1 MKILLH
7 QTTIKK
13 NKMRKIFLGLGIV
26 ISGFAFS
33 QQFGL
38 KAGLNVSD
46 INNGASGTDM
56 KAKTGLYV
64 GVTATIPVSEEFSV
78 QPELIYNQLGA
89 KTNLYD
95 FGGIIGNVSTTTKL
109 DYISLPVMLQYNF
122 PSNFYV
128 ELGPEFSYMISAK
141 QGLST
146 SIISPSTD
154 INMDY
159 LNRLNVGAGFG
170 AGYNLNK
177 NIGINARYT
186 LGLTGLGKDGNVT
199 DYFLDSAKNNN
210 LQVGVNFKF

>member
-1 MKILLH
+1 MK
-7 QTTIKK
+7 
-13 NKMRKIFLGLGIV
+13 KIFLGLGII

-64 GVTATIPVSEEFSV
+64 GVTATIPISDEFSV

-122 PSNFYV
+122 PSNFYL
-128 ELGPEFSYMISAK
+128 ELGPEFSYMVSAK

-177 NIGINARYT
+177 NIGISARYT
-186 LGLTGLGKDGNVT
+186 LGLTGLGKNGNVT

>member
-1 MKILLH
+1 
-7 QTTIKK
+7 
-13 NKMRKIFLGLGIV
+13 MRKLFLGLGIV

-64 GVTATIPVSEEFSV
+64 GVTATIPVSDEFSV

-122 PSNFYV
+122 PSNFYL
-128 ELGPEFSYMISAK
+128 ELGPEFSYMVSAK

-177 NIGINARYT
+177 NIGISARYT
-186 LGLTGLGKDGNVT
+186 LGLTGVGKNGNVT

>member
-1 MKILLH
+1 
-7 QTTIKK
+7 
-13 NKMRKIFLGLGIV
+13 MRKLFLGFGIV

-64 GVTATIPVSEEFSV
+64 GVTATIPVSDEFSV

-122 PSNFYV
+122 PSNFYL
-128 ELGPEFSYMISAK
+128 ELGPEFSYMVSAK

-177 NIGINARYT
+177 NIGISARYT
-186 LGLTGLGKDGNVT
+186 LGLTGLGKNGNVT

>member
-1 MKILLH
+1 
-7 QTTIKK
+7 
-13 NKMRKIFLGLGIV
+13 MRKLFLGLGIV

-64 GVTATIPVSEEFSV
+64 GVTATIPVSDEFSV

-122 PSNFYV
+122 PSNFYL
-128 ELGPEFSYMISAK
+128 ELGPEFSYMVSAK
-141 QGLST
+141 QGVGT

-177 NIGINARYT
+177 NIGISARYT
-186 LGLTGLGKDGNVT
+186 LGLTGLGKNGNVT

>member
-1 MKILLH
+1 
-7 QTTIKK
+7 
-13 NKMRKIFLGLGIV
+13 MRKLFLGLGIV

-64 GVTATIPVSEEFSV
+64 GVTATIPVSDEFSV

-89 KTNLYD
+89 KTNLYN

-122 PSNFYV
+122 PSNFYL
-128 ELGPEFSYMISAK
+128 ELGPEFSYMVSAK

-177 NIGINARYT
+177 NIGISARYT
-186 LGLTGLGKDGNVT
+186 LGLTGLGKNGNVT

>member
-1 MKILLH
+1 
-7 QTTIKK
+7 
-13 NKMRKIFLGLGIV
+13 MRKLFLGLGIV

-64 GVTATIPVSEEFSV
+64 GVTATIPVSDEFSV

-122 PSNFYV
+122 PSNFYL
-128 ELGPEFSYMISAK
+128 ELGPEFSYMVSAK

-177 NIGINARYT
+177 NIGISARYT
-186 LGLTGLGKDGNVT
+186 LGLTGLGKNENVT

>member
-1 MKILLH
+1 
-7 QTTIKK
+7 
-13 NKMRKIFLGLGIV
+13 MRKLFLGFGIV

-64 GVTATIPVSEEFSV
+64 GVTASIPVSDEFSV

-122 PSNFYV
+122 PSNFYL
-128 ELGPEFSYMISAK
+128 ELGPEFSYMVSAK

-177 NIGINARYT
+177 NIGISARYT
-186 LGLTGLGKDGNVT
+186 LGLTGLGKNGNVT

>member
-1 MKILLH
+1 
-7 QTTIKK
+7 
-13 NKMRKIFLGLGIV
+13 MRKLFLGLGIV

-64 GVTATIPVSEEFSV
+64 GVTATIPVSDEFSV

-109 DYISLPVMLQYNF
+109 DYVSLPVMLQYNF
-122 PSNFYV
+122 PSNFYL
-128 ELGPEFSYMISAK
+128 ELGPEFSYMVSAK

-177 NIGINARYT
+177 NIGISARYT
-186 LGLTGLGKDGNVT
+186 FGLTGLGKNGNVT

>member
-1 MKILLH
+1 MK
-7 QTTIKK
+7 
-13 NKMRKIFLGLGIV
+13 KIFLGIGIV
-26 ISGFAFS
+26 MSGFAFS

-38 KAGLNVSD
+38 KTGLNVSD

-64 GVTATIPVSEEFSV
+64 GVTATIPVSEEFSI

-128 ELGPEFSYMISAK
+128 ELGPEFSYMVSAK

>member
-128 ELGPEFSYMISAK
+128 ELGPEFSYMVSAK

>member
-1 MKILLH
+1 
-7 QTTIKK
+7 
-13 NKMRKIFLGLGIV
+13 MRKLFLGLSIA

-64 GVTATIPVSEEFSV
+64 GVTATIPVSDEFSV

-122 PSNFYV
+122 PSNFYL
-128 ELGPEFSYMISAK
+128 ELGPEFSYMVSAK

-177 NIGINARYT
+177 NIGISARYT
-186 LGLTGLGKDGNVT
+186 LGLTGLGKNENVT

>member
-1 MKILLH
+1 
-7 QTTIKK
+7 
-13 NKMRKIFLGLGIV
+13 MRKLFLGLGIV

-64 GVTATIPVSEEFSV
+64 GVTATIPVSDEFSV

-122 PSNFYV
+122 ASNFYL
-128 ELGPEFSYMISAK
+128 ELGPEFSYMVSAK

-177 NIGINARYT
+177 NIGISARYT
-186 LGLTGLGKDGNVT
+186 FGLTGLGKNGNVT

>member
-1 MKILLH
+1 MK
-7 QTTIKK
+7 
-13 NKMRKIFLGLGIV
+13 KIFLGLGIV

-56 KAKTGLYV
+56 KAKTGLYA
-64 GVTATIPVSEEFSV
+64 GITANIPVSDEFSI
-78 QPELIYNQLGA
+78 QPELIYNQMGA

-95 FGGIIGNVSTTTKL
+95 FGSIIGNVSTTTKL

-122 PSNFYV
+122 PSNIYV
-128 ELGPEFSYMISAK
+128 ELGPEFSYLVSAK
-141 QGLST
+141 QGLSS

-170 AGYNLNK
+170 AGYNFNK
-177 NIGINARYT
+177 NFGINARYT
-186 LGLTGLGKDGNVT
+186 LGLTGLGKNGNVA

-210 LQVGVNFKF
+210 LQLGVNFKF

>member
-1 MKILLH
+1 
-7 QTTIKK
+7 
-13 NKMRKIFLGLGIV
+13 MRKLFLGLGIV

-64 GVTATIPVSEEFSV
+64 GVTAKIPVSDEFSV

-122 PSNFYV
+122 PSNFYL
-128 ELGPEFSYMISAK
+128 ELGPEFSYMVSAK

-177 NIGINARYT
+177 NIGISARYT
-186 LGLTGLGKDGNVT
+186 LGLTGLGKNGNVT

>member
-1 MKILLH
+1 
-7 QTTIKK
+7 
-13 NKMRKIFLGLGIV
+13 MRKLFLGLGIV
-26 ISGFAFS
+26 ISGFAS
-33 QQFGL
+33 TQQFGV

-64 GVTATIPVSEEFSV
+64 GVTATIPVSDEFSV

-122 PSNFYV
+122 PSNFYL
-128 ELGPEFSYMISAK
+128 ELGPEFSYMVSAK

-177 NIGINARYT
+177 NIGISARYT
-186 LGLTGLGKDGNVT
+186 LGLTGLGKNGNVT
-199 DYFLDSAKNNN
+199 DYFLESAKNNN

>member
-1 MKILLH
+1 
-7 QTTIKK
+7 
-13 NKMRKIFLGLGIV
+13 MRKLFLGLGIV

-64 GVTATIPVSEEFSV
+64 GVTASIPVSDEFSV

-122 PSNFYV
+122 PSNFYL
-128 ELGPEFSYMISAK
+128 ELGPEFSYMVSAK

-177 NIGINARYT
+177 NIGISARYT
-186 LGLTGLGKDGNVT
+186 LGLTGLGKNGNVT

>member
-1 MKILLH
+1 
-7 QTTIKK
+7 
-13 NKMRKIFLGLGIV
+13 MRKLFLGLSIA

-64 GVTATIPVSEEFSV
+64 GVTATIPVSDEFSV

-122 PSNFYV
+122 PSNFYL
-128 ELGPEFSYMISAK
+128 ELGPEFSYMVSAK

-177 NIGINARYT
+177 NIGISARYT
-186 LGLTGLGKDGNVT
+186 FGLTGLGKNGNVT
-199 DYFLDSAKNNN
+199 DYFLESAKNNN

>member
-1 MKILLH
+1 MK
-7 QTTIKK
+7 
-13 NKMRKIFLGLGIV
+13 KIFLGLGII

-64 GVTATIPVSEEFSV
+64 GVTATIPVSDEFSV

-122 PSNFYV
+122 PSNFYL
-128 ELGPEFSYMISAK
+128 ELGPEFSYMVSAK

-177 NIGINARYT
+177 NIGISARYT
-186 LGLTGLGKDGNVT
+186 LGLTGLGKNGNVT

>member
-1 MKILLH
+1 
-7 QTTIKK
+7 
-13 NKMRKIFLGLGIV
+13 MRKLFLGLGIV

-64 GVTATIPVSEEFSV
+64 GVTTTIPVSDEFSV

-122 PSNFYV
+122 PSNFYL
-128 ELGPEFSYMISAK
+128 ELGPEFSYMVSAK

-177 NIGINARYT
+177 NIGISARYT
-186 LGLTGLGKDGNVT
+186 LGLTGLGKNGNVT

>member
-1 MKILLH
+1 MK
-7 QTTIKK
+7 
-13 NKMRKIFLGLGIV
+13 KIFLGLGIV

-64 GVTATIPVSEEFSV
+64 GVTATIPVSEEFSL

-122 PSNFYV
+122 PSNFYL

-177 NIGINARYT
+177 NIGISARYT
-186 LGLTGLGKDGNVT
+186 LGLTGLGKNGNVT

>member
-1 MKILLH
+1 MK
-7 QTTIKK
+7 
-13 NKMRKIFLGLGIV
+13 KIFLGLGII

-64 GVTATIPVSEEFSV
+64 GVTTTIPVSDEFSV

-122 PSNFYV
+122 PSNFYL
-128 ELGPEFSYMISAK
+128 ELGSEFSYMVSAK

-177 NIGINARYT
+177 NIGISARYT
-186 LGLTGLGKDGNVT
+186 LGLTGLGKNGNVT

>member
-1 MKILLH
+1 
-7 QTTIKK
+7 
-13 NKMRKIFLGLGIV
+13 MRKLFLGLSIA

-46 INNGASGTDM
+46 INNDASGTDM

-64 GVTATIPVSEEFSV
+64 GVTATIPVSDEFSV

-122 PSNFYV
+122 PSNFYL
-128 ELGPEFSYMISAK
+128 ELGPEFSYMVSAK

-177 NIGINARYT
+177 NIGISARYT
-186 LGLTGLGKDGNVT
+186 LGLTGLGKNGNVT

>member
-1 MKILLH
+1 
-7 QTTIKK
+7 
-13 NKMRKIFLGLGIV
+13 MRKLFLGLSIA

-64 GVTATIPVSEEFSV
+64 GVTATIPVSDEFSV

-122 PSNFYV
+122 PSNFYL
-128 ELGPEFSYMISAK
+128 ELGPEFSYMVSAK

-177 NIGINARYT
+177 NIGISARYT
-186 LGLTGLGKDGNVT
+186 LGLTGLGKNGNVT

>member
-1 MKILLH
+1 MK
-7 QTTIKK
+7 
-13 NKMRKIFLGLGIV
+13 KIFLGFGII

-64 GVTATIPVSEEFSV
+64 GVTTTIPVSDEFSV

-122 PSNFYV
+122 PSNFYL
-128 ELGPEFSYMISAK
+128 ELGPEFSYMVSAK

-177 NIGINARYT
+177 NIGISARYT
-186 LGLTGLGKDGNVT
+186 FGLTGLGKNGNVT

>member
-1 MKILLH
+1 
-7 QTTIKK
+7 
-13 NKMRKIFLGLGIV
+13 
-26 ISGFAFS
+26 
-33 QQFGL
+33 
-38 KAGLNVSD
+38 
-46 INNGASGTDM
+46 M

-64 GVTATIPVSEEFSV
+64 GVTATIPVSDEFSV

-122 PSNFYV
+122 PSNFYL
-128 ELGPEFSYMISAK
+128 ELGPEFSYMVSAK

-177 NIGINARYT
+177 NIGISARYT
-186 LGLTGLGKDGNVT
+186 FGLTGLGKNGNVT
-199 DYFLDSAKNNN
+199 DYFLESAKNNN

>member
-64 GVTATIPVSEEFSV
+64 GVTSTIPVSEEFSI

-128 ELGPEFSYMISAK
+128 ELGPEFSYMVSAK

>member
-1 MKILLH
+1 
-7 QTTIKK
+7 
-13 NKMRKIFLGLGIV
+13 MRKIFLGLGIV

-109 DYISLPVMLQYNF
+109 DYISLPIMLQYNF

>member
-1 MKILLH
+1 
-7 QTTIKK
+7 
-13 NKMRKIFLGLGIV
+13 MRKLFLGLGIV

-64 GVTATIPVSEEFSV
+64 GVTATIPVSDEFSV

-122 PSNFYV
+122 PSNFYL
-128 ELGPEFSYMISAK
+128 ELGPEFSYMVSAK

-177 NIGINARYT
+177 NIGISARYT
-186 LGLTGLGKDGNVT
+186 LGLTGLGKNGNVT
-199 DYFLDSAKNNN
+199 DYFLESAKNNN

>member
-1 MKILLH
+1 
-7 QTTIKK
+7 
-13 NKMRKIFLGLGIV
+13 MRKLFLGLGIV

-56 KAKTGLYV
+56 KAKIGLYV
-64 GVTATIPVSEEFSV
+64 GVTATIPVSDEFSV

-122 PSNFYV
+122 PSNFYL
-128 ELGPEFSYMISAK
+128 ELGPEFSYMVSAK

-177 NIGINARYT
+177 NIGISARYT
-186 LGLTGLGKDGNVT
+186 FGLTGLGKNGNVT